1 LISFSLS
8 AISFTCFLFH
18 PSPLVKN
25 IVRFVC
31 MSLSCITVTLWK
43 RKGARITQPSSDIH
57 LLSIYLLTFLL
68 PRPSRGQGVASPD
81 CASRIL
87 HSSLFTLHSSLV
99 SSSSPPPDRQR
110 CHHKQR
116 TWYHGS
122 GCRADARRHAGSPA
136 AGENEGVKPHSLSA
150 VWQGHFMCWL
160 NQFNYNS
167 SFNILE

>member
-1 LISFSLS
+1 MSFFLQRYVFFVNTDTLSLPPLSRRDPEHSRSQSPLHQEPSRTDFLHHLHPAVSHKHTTGSLISFSLS

-57 LLSIYLLTFLL
+57 LLSIYLLTFFL

-87 HSSLFTLHSSLV
+87 HSSLFILH
-99 SSSSPPPDRQR
+99 
-110 CHHKQR
+110 
-116 TWYHGS
+116 
-122 GCRADARRHAGSPA
+122 
-136 AGENEGVKPHSLSA
+136 
-150 VWQGHFMCWL
+150 
-160 NQFNYNS
+160 
-167 SFNILE
+167 